1 VTFGAMAAWQAWLLL
16 AGAAALAAALFLI
29 KLRPPR
35 LLIPSVLIWS
45 RVLGD
50 IRQQTLWERIRRA
63 VSLIA
68 TVIIALALA
77 LAVVR
82 PGRVADGG
90 TRAAGR
96 LLVVLDASWSMEA
109 ATRRGETRWERA
121 VAEARR
127 LFASSSG
134 AEMALATTADGLVEG
149 PTTDLALIETALE
162 RSRAGGGDATAW
174 PRLAG
179 ATAVHFITDGA
190 TARPLD
196 SSVVVHSVFEPAPNV
211 GITALEVRPSL
222 TPGNAGDA
230 YLEIGN
236 FAPSGQKVRVRINR
250 GATEVLNRELDA
262 APSELLRQVLP
273 IPRGGDP
280 SLTVRVDAP
289 ENALAE
295 DDEAFAWVARARP
308 LVVTVVGTQTQ
319 WLRAAF
325 ERDPD
330 VRATFVDPAG
340 YTALPATPNARPDVT
355 IFDRWA
361 PSDPPAGPALLFA
374 PAAGTR
380 WLSAGADAASPGPA
394 ADERAPKWEI
404 PGSHPVVQ
412 GVDPFTL
419 TVERAR
425 AYSAPSLV
433 PVAQSAHGTPLV
445 YVSESPD
452 IRLVI
457 VTFSINE
464 SNLTA
469 APGFPVLLGNA
480 VDWLARPVLFAS
492 PSGDADLASRVQR
505 PGLTAFAGVVTK
517 VTGPAST
524 DVPLTRVGQ
533 TAFARIRVPG
543 IYTVHGGGTRSTF
556 AVNLA
561 DPQLSDLARTT
572 PVASG
577 RVITVA
583 AGALGAPWWVY
594 CAAAAFALALAE
606 WWTWQRRITV

>member
-16 AGAAALAAALFLI
+16 AGAAAVATALFLI

-45 RVLGD
+45 RVLDD

-82 PGRVADGG
+82 PGRGADGG
-90 TRAAGR
+90 TRAGR

-109 ATRRGETRWERA
+109 ATQRGETRWERA
-121 VAEARR
+121 IAEARR
-127 LFASSSG
+127 LFTSSSG

-162 RSRAGGGDATAW
+162 RIHAGGGDATAW

-196 SSVVVHSVFEPAPNV
+196 PSVVVHSVFEPAPNV

-236 FAPSGQKVRVRINR
+236 FAPSAQKVRIRINR

-280 SLTVRVDAP
+280 SLTVRIEAA
-289 ENALAE
+289 ENALTE

-308 LVVTVVGTQTQ
+308 LAVTVVGTQTQ

-330 VRATFVDPAG
+330 VRATFMDPAG
-340 YTALPATPNARPDVT
+340 YSASPAAPSARPDVT

-361 PSDPPAGPALLFA
+361 PSDSPAGPALLFA
-374 PAAGTR
+374 PPAGTP
-380 WLSAGADAASPGPA
+380 WLSAGAGAASPGPA

-419 TVERAR
+419 TVDRAR
-425 AYSAPSLV
+425 SYTAPSLV
-433 PVAQSAHGTPLV
+433 PVAQSAQGTPLV
-445 YVSESPD
+445 YVSESQD
-452 IRLVI
+452 SRLVI

-492 PSGDADLASRVQR
+492 QPGDADLAHRVQR
-505 PGLTAFAGVVTK
+505 PGLTAFAGVVMK
-517 VTGPAST
+517 VTGPGGS
-524 DVPLTRVGQ
+524 DVPLTRVGEA
-533 TAFARIRVPG
+533 AFARLRVPG
-543 IYTVHGGGTRSTF
+543 IYSVQGGGTRSTF

-577 RVITVA
+577 RVVTVA
-583 AGALGAPWWVY
+583 AGASGAPWWVY
-594 CAAAAFALALAE
+594 CAVAAFALALAE

>member
-1 VTFGAMAAWQAWLLL
+1 MAAWQAWLLL
-16 AGAAALAAALFLI
+16 AAAAALAAGLFLI

-35 LLIPSVLIWS
+35 LLVPSILLWS
-45 RVLGD
+45 RVLD
-50 IRQQTLWERIRRA
+50 DARQQTLWERIRRA

-68 TVIIALALA
+68 TIVIALALA

-82 PGRVADGG
+82 PGRAADGG

-96 LLVVLDASWSMEA
+96 LLIVLDASWSMEA

-127 LFASSSG
+127 LFTSSSG

-149 PTTDLALIETALE
+149 PTTDLALIETSLE
-162 RSRAGGGDATAW
+162 RSRPGGGDATAW

-196 SSVVVHSVFEPAPNV
+196 PAVVVHSVFEPAPNV

-222 TPGNAGDA
+222 TPGHAGDA

-236 FAPSGQKVRVRINR
+236 FASTAQKVRVRINR
-250 GATEVLNRELDA
+250 GSTEVLNREIDA

-280 SLTVRVDAP
+280 SLTVRIDAP
-289 ENALAE
+289 ENALAA

-308 LVVTVVGTQTQ
+308 LAVTVVGAQTQ

-330 VRATFVDPAG
+330 VRATFLDPAG
-340 YTALPATPNARPDVT
+340 YAATPNARADVT

-361 PSDPPAGPALLFA
+361 PPSSPAGPALFFA
-374 PAAGTR
+374 PPAGTT
-380 WLSAGADAASPGPA
+380 WLASEADAGSSRA
-394 ADERAPKWEI
+394 ATDERAPKWEL

-419 TVERAR
+419 TVDRAR

-445 YVSESPD
+445 YVSESANT
-452 IRLVI
+452 RLVV

-480 VDWLARPVLFAS
+480 VDWLARPVLFA
-492 PSGDADLASRVQR
+492 PQPGDADLAHRVQR
-505 PGLTAFAGVVTK
+505 PGLTAFADVVTK
-517 VTGPAST
+517 VTGPASS
-524 DVPLTRVGQ
+524 DVPLTRVGP
-533 TAFARIRVPG
+533 TAFARLRAPG
-543 IYTVHGGGTRSTF
+543 IYTAEGGGTRSTF
-556 AVNLA
+556 AVNIA
-561 DPQLSDLARTT
+561 DPQLSDLSRTT

-577 RVITVA
+577 RLITVA
-583 AGALGAPWWVY
+583 AGASGAPWWVY
-594 CAAAAFALALAE
+594 CAVAAFALALAE

>member
-1 VTFGAMAAWQAWLLL
+1 MAAWQAWLLL
-16 AGAAALAAALFLI
+16 AGAAALATALFLI

-35 LLIPSVLIWS
+35 LLIPSILLWG
-45 RVLGD
+45 RVLD
-50 IRQQTLWERIRRA
+50 DTRQQTLWERIRRA
-63 VSLIA
+63 VSLVA
-68 TVIIALALA
+68 TVVIALALA

-109 ATRRGETRWERA
+109 ATRGGETRWERA
-121 VAEARR
+121 IAEARR
-127 LFASSSG
+127 LFTSSSG

-162 RSRAGGGDATAW
+162 RSRPGGGDATAW

-196 SSVVVHSVFEPAPNV
+196 PATVVHSVFEPAPNV

-236 FAPSGQKVRVRINR
+236 FASSAQKIRVRINR
-250 GATEVLNRELDA
+250 GSTEVLNRELGA

-280 SLTVRVDAP
+280 SLTVRIDAP
-289 ENALAE
+289 ENALAT

-308 LVVTVVGTQTQ
+308 LRVTVVGTGTA

-330 VRATFVDPAG
+330 VRATFVDPAA
-340 YTALPATPNARPDVT
+340 YTGEGEAPEARADVV

-361 PSDPPAGPALLFA
+361 PPSPPASPALLFA
-374 PAAGTR
+374 PPAGTR
-380 WLSAGADAASPGPA
+380 WLAADGDGASSPPA

-404 PGSHPVVQ
+404 PGSHAVVQ

-419 TVERAR
+419 TVDRAR
-425 AYSAPSLV
+425 SYSAPSLV

-445 YVSESPD
+445 YVSESSD
-452 IRLVI
+452 TRLVV

-464 SNLTA
+464 SNLTV

-480 VDWLARPVLFAS
+480 IDWLARPVLFAS
-492 PSGDADLASRVQR
+492 QPGGADLVHRVQR
-505 PGLTAFAGVVTK
+505 PGLTAFAGVVTR
-517 VTGPAST
+517 VAGPGSSE
-524 DVPLTRVGQ
+524 VPLTRVGE
-533 TAFARIRVPG
+533 TAFARIRMPG
-543 IYTVHGGGTRSTF
+543 IYTAEGGGTRSTF
-556 AVNLA
+556 AVNIA
-561 DPQLSDLARTT
+561 DPQLSNLTRTPPPT
-572 PVASG
+572 PG
-577 RVITVA
+577 RVVTVA
-583 AGALGAPWWVY
+583 AGASGAPWWVY

>member
-16 AGAAALAAALFLI
+16 AGAAALAAGLFVI

-35 LLIPSVLIWS
+35 LLIPSILVWT
-45 RVLGD
+45 RVLND
-50 IRQQTLWERIRRA
+50 VRQQTLWERIRRA

-68 TVIIALALA
+68 TVVIALALA

-90 TRAAGR
+90 ARAAGR

-127 LFASSSG
+127 LFTSSSG
-134 AEMALATTADGLVEG
+134 AEMALATTADGLIEG

-162 RSRAGGGDATAW
+162 RSQPGGGDASAW

-196 SSVVVHSVFEPAPNV
+196 PAVVVHSVFEPAPNV

-236 FAPSGQKVRVRINR
+236 FAPSAQKVRVRINR
-250 GATEVLNRELDA
+250 GAAEVLSRELDA

-280 SLTVRVDAP
+280 ALTVRIDAP
-289 ENALAE
+289 QNALAT

-308 LVVTVVGTQTQ
+308 LVVTVVGAQTQ

-340 YTALPATPNARPDVT
+340 YAARPATASARPDVI

-361 PSDPPAGPALLFA
+361 PPAAPASPALFFAPPAGTPWLLA
-374 PAAGTR
+374 Q
-380 WLSAGADAASPGPA
+380 ADAASSRSTP
-394 ADERAPKWEI
+394 DERAPKWEI

-419 TVERAR
+419 TVDRAR
-425 AYSAPSLV
+425 SYSAPALV
-433 PVAQSAHGTPLV
+433 PVAQSSQGTPLV

-452 IRLVI
+452 TRLVV

-492 PSGDADLASRVQR
+492 QPRDADVVHRLQR
-505 PGLTAFAGVVTK
+505 PGLTAFAGVVTT
-517 VTGPAST
+517 VSGPANSE
-524 DVPLTRVGQ
+524 VPLTRVGQ
-533 TAFARIRVPG
+533 TAFARLRVPG
-543 IYTVHGGGTRSTF
+543 IYTAQGGGARSTF
-556 AVNLA
+556 AVNIS
-561 DPQLSDLARTT
+561 DPQLSNLSRTT
-572 PVASG
+572 PAASG
-577 RVITVA
+577 RVVTVA
-583 AGALGAPWWVY
+583 AGASGAPWWVY
-594 CAAAAFALALAE
+594 FAVAALVLALAE